1 MSLYV
6 DTSALLKRYVE
17 EDDSAA
23 AEGFLVA
30 DPSWVTARH
39 TWVEVRRNLARLL
52 RGAERARLRRAFESD
67 WARMLV
73 VELDAA
79 TCTRAGALAETLGAR
94 TLDALHLAA
103 AERAG
108 AGAGALPFLTYDLR
122 QAQAA
127 RSLGW
132 TVLGR

>member
-6 DTSALLKRYVE
+6 DTSALLKRYVS
-17 EDDSAA
+17 EDESDLC
-23 AEGFLVA
+23 EQILLG
-30 DPSWVTARH
+30 DPTWVTARH
-39 TWVEVRRNLARLL
+39 TWVEVVRNLARLL
-52 RGAERARLRRAFESD
+52 SGSERTRVKAVFYGD
-67 WARMLV
+67 WERMHV
-73 VELDAA
+73 VEIDE
-79 TCTRAGALAETLGAR
+79 TVCTRAGDLAETLQVR

-103 AERAG
+103 AER

-132 TVLGR
+132 QVLGR

>member
-17 EDDSAA
+17 EDESTAC
-23 AEGFLVA
+23 ERILLA

-39 TWVEVRRNLARLL
+39 TWVEVLRHLGRLL
-52 RGAERARLRRAFESD
+52 RGTERTRMRNAFRAD
-67 WARMLV
+67 WTRMLV
-73 VELDAA
+73 VELDRT
-79 TCTRAGALAETLGAR
+79 TCERAGDLAETLQVR

-108 AGAGALPFLTYDLR
+108 GGALPFLTYDIR

-132 TVLGR
+132 TVVGR

>member
-1 MSLYV
+1 VSLYV
-6 DTSALLKRYVE
+6 DTSALLKRYVD
-17 EDDSAA
+17 EDESAA
-23 AEGFLVA
+23 CERLLLA
-30 DPSWVTARH
+30 DLSWVTARH
-39 TWVEVRRNLARLL
+39 TWVGVLRNLGRLL
-52 RGAERARLRRAFESD
+52 QGPERARLRSAFRAD
-67 WARMLV
+67 WSRMLI
-73 VELDAA
+73 VELDAT
-79 TCTRAGALAETLGAR
+79 TCDRAGDLAETLHLR

-108 AGAGALPFLTYDLR
+108 AGTLPFLTYDMR

>member
-1 MSLYV
+1 VSLYV
-6 DTSALLKRYVE
+6 DTSALLKRYID

-23 AEGFLVA
+23 CEKMLLA
-30 DPSWVTARH
+30 DTSWISGRH
-39 TWVEVRRNLARLL
+39 TWVEVLRNLSRLL
-52 RGAERARLRRAFESD
+52 VGPERARVRKLFRAD
-67 WARMLV
+67 WSRMLI
-73 VELDAA
+73 VELDAT
-79 TCTRAGALAETLGAR
+79 TCERAGDLAETLQVR

-108 AGAGALPFLTYDLR
+108 SGSLPFVTYDIR